1 MGISFGRDGGL
12 RKTRDITSRSPK
24 EITEVVTF
32 VNRFYPRTV
41 VKDGDWQICQVC
53 SKEHKEDFVI
63 KGTMVA
69 MTNNDEY
76 DTEYKIVARLE
87 WDERREEWGYVVAY
101 SQEIYEFKTVEDQK
115 VFLRQILNDS
125 QLESLFSM
133 YPDPIKAIEEQG
145 VDALIKIP
153 RIGAKTAE
161 KIVGRYDAC
170 KDKSKAYVELCKYG
184 LTTNMVDRLVAH
196 YKSPEVAI
204 TKVKENPYNLVIDV
218 KGIGFRKADEIAM
231 QLGFSETEP
240 TRCIAFAHH
249 FFQEKANEG
258 DSYVEY
264 DEFLKAVDETLGVDY
279 PDESIDTAMG
289 ELNKQEKLWVK
300 DCTDDDGY
308 EYTLIGLKKYY
319 ETEKEI
325 AFHLNRLLNRPN
337 STPIDREEAMK
348 RIKEKEEQQGWKY
361 TERQLEGIFT
371 CMDNNISI
379 IIGYGGCVDCDTEY
393 FNGQE
398 WKRIA
403 DYTQGE
409 QVLQYNVDGSANL
422 VEPSRYIKV
431 EADQLFHFA
440 TKYGTDQVLS
450 LGHRV
455 VYKTSKGNLKIKPFE
470 EVMKD
475 HNNCKSGFT
484 GKFYTTFNYE
494 GEGIDLTDE
503 EIRVQVAVI
512 ADGHFNKDTNW
523 CKMRLKKQRKVE
535 RMKQLLDE
543 ANIEYT
549 IKFEDKTGFHTIS
562 FYAPIREKEFD
573 TYWYNCNRH
582 QFEIVCE
589 EVLYWDGSKAELTKA
604 NRNRFTSSS
613 KKTIDFVQFAFATL
627 GKRCS
632 ILTDNRKG
640 EPITGNE
647 DYKHKSIYYNI
658 NITDRNM
665 VGIGGFHDDQEKT
678 PITLYEEH
686 DGYQYCFKVPSSML
700 VLRRN
705 GKIFITGNTGK
716 SSAVSGMLACMDEEF
731 VFHQCALSGK
741 ASVNLKDI
749 TGEEGVTIHSLLGY
763 TPEMNKFMHNEEN
776 QLETDLVILD
786 EGSMVDIELAL
797 SLLRAIPDHAK
808 LIILGDTNQL
818 EAIGAGNFLLD
829 MIESGQIPLVVF
841 DKVHRQGAK
850 SAIKTES
857 IKVAEGQQL
866 VKRGWTG
873 TEVLG
878 ELKDLKYIGFEHPYK
893 STEKRPSIDLVMTE
907 FKELF
912 KKADT
917 IEDIVV
923 TVPTRSNGTGCY
935 PLNIKIQE
943 YVLPRSRG
951 IGLELGTEKE
961 PFTVYV
967 GDKVINL
974 QNNRKT
980 YYYDKVINEFG
991 EEVVDKVTRP
1001 IYNGNVGEVVE
1012 IDVKDQSMVVDFY
1025 NVGRVLIKGKQLQQI
1040 NLGYAITVHK
1050 LQGSTIPYVV
1060 GCVDFTH
1067 YSMLNR
1073 QLVYTLMSR
1082 AKYELRFVFETN
1094 ALVKAIATN
1103 KVSTKRTFLYH
1114 FLCGL
1119 LD

>member
-87 WDERREEWGYVVAY
+87 WDERREEWGYVVAH

-184 LTTNMVDRLVAH
+184 LTTNTVDRLVAH

-379 IIGYGGCVDCDTEY
+379 IVGYGG
-393 FNGQE
+393 
-398 WKRIA
+398 
-403 DYTQGE
+403 
-409 QVLQYNVDGSANL
+409 
-422 VEPSRYIKV
+422 
-431 EADQLFHFA
+431 
-440 TKYGTDQVLS
+440 
-450 LGHRV
+450 
-455 VYKTSKGNLKIKPFE
+455 
-470 EVMKD
+470 
-475 HNNCKSGFT
+475 
-484 GKFYTTFNYE
+484 
-494 GEGIDLTDE
+494 
-503 EIRVQVAVI
+503 
-512 ADGHFNKDTNW
+512 
-523 CKMRLKKQRKVE
+523 
-535 RMKQLLDE
+535 
-543 ANIEYT
+543 
-549 IKFEDKTGFHTIS
+549 
-562 FYAPIREKEFD
+562 
-573 TYWYNCNRH
+573 
-582 QFEIVCE
+582 
-589 EVLYWDGSKAELTKA
+589 
-604 NRNRFTSSS
+604 
-613 KKTIDFVQFAFATL
+613 
-627 GKRCS
+627 
-632 ILTDNRKG
+632 
-640 EPITGNE
+640 
-647 DYKHKSIYYNI
+647 
-658 NITDRNM
+658 
-665 VGIGGFHDDQEKT
+665 
-678 PITLYEEH
+678 
-686 DGYQYCFKVPSSML
+686 
-700 VLRRN
+700 
-705 GKIFITGNTGK
+705 TGK

-749 TGEEGVTIHSLLGY
+749 TGEEGVTIYSLLGC
-763 TPEMNKFMHNEEN
+763 TPEMNKFVHNEEN

-786 EGSMVDIELAL
+786 EGSMVDIDLAL

-893 STEKRPSIDLVMTE
+893 STEKRPSIDLVMAE

-943 YVLPRSRG
+943 YVLPRNRG

-991 EEVVDKVTRP
+991 EEVIDKVTRP

-1012 IDVKDQSMVVDFY
+1012 VDVKDQSIVVDFY

-1094 ALVKAIATN
+1094 ALVKAITTN

>member
-379 IIGYGGCVDCDTEY
+379 IIGYGG
-393 FNGQE
+393 
-398 WKRIA
+398 
-403 DYTQGE
+403 
-409 QVLQYNVDGSANL
+409 
-422 VEPSRYIKV
+422 
-431 EADQLFHFA
+431 
-440 TKYGTDQVLS
+440 
-450 LGHRV
+450 
-455 VYKTSKGNLKIKPFE
+455 
-470 EVMKD
+470 
-475 HNNCKSGFT
+475 
-484 GKFYTTFNYE
+484 
-494 GEGIDLTDE
+494 
-503 EIRVQVAVI
+503 
-512 ADGHFNKDTNW
+512 
-523 CKMRLKKQRKVE
+523 
-535 RMKQLLDE
+535 
-543 ANIEYT
+543 
-549 IKFEDKTGFHTIS
+549 
-562 FYAPIREKEFD
+562 
-573 TYWYNCNRH
+573 
-582 QFEIVCE
+582 
-589 EVLYWDGSKAELTKA
+589 
-604 NRNRFTSSS
+604 
-613 KKTIDFVQFAFATL
+613 
-627 GKRCS
+627 
-632 ILTDNRKG
+632 
-640 EPITGNE
+640 
-647 DYKHKSIYYNI
+647 
-658 NITDRNM
+658 
-665 VGIGGFHDDQEKT
+665 
-678 PITLYEEH
+678 
-686 DGYQYCFKVPSSML
+686 
-700 VLRRN
+700 
-705 GKIFITGNTGK
+705 TGK

-893 STEKRPSIDLVMTE
+893 STEKRPSIDLIMTE

-943 YVLPRSRG
+943 YVLPRNRG

-1025 NVGRVLIKGKQLQQI
+1025 NVGKVLIKGKQLQQI